1 VLVGSLVV
9 LSLTKQ
15 SFSEYQS
22 EQPREPILKAA
33 ADQSM
38 RVGHFGPKAD
48 PLNDGCQI
56 VNGDAMWLR
65 DDEGRVCSQYAAY
78 LRSPRRPA
86 SLNFRPSD
94 AGYRACVGFSSTT
107 PEVIRTPR
115 PK

>member
-22 EQPREPILKAA
+22 ERPREPILKAA

-38 RVGHFGPKAD
+38 RVGRFGSKAD

-56 VNGDAMWLR
+56 VNGDEKWLR
-65 DDEGRVCSQYAAY
+65 DDEAASALSMRHTYATQDGR
-78 LRSPRRPA
+78 RR
-86 SLNFRPSD
+86 
-94 AGYRACVGFSSTT
+94 
-107 PEVIRTPR
+107 
-115 PK
+115 

>member
-38 RVGHFGPKAD
+38 RVGHFGRKAD
-48 PLNDGCQI
+48 PLNNGCQI
-56 VNGDAMWLR
+56 VKGDEKWLCDASPWGR
-65 DDEGRVCSQYAAY
+65 LPPDSMSKYYQDDGVDSSPLPRVDI
-78 LRSPRRPA
+78 
-86 SLNFRPSD
+86 F
-94 AGYRACVGFSSTT
+94 STT
-107 PEVIRTPR
+107 
-115 PK
+115 

>member
-1 VLVGSLVV
+1 MLVGSLVV

-22 EQPREPILKAA
+22 ERPREPILKAA

-48 PLNDGCQI
+48 PLNNGSQI
-56 VNGDAMWLR
+56 VNGDEKWLC
-65 DDEGRVCSQYAAY
+65 DDEGRVCSEYAAY
-78 LRSPRRPA
+78 LRSSRRPA

>member
-48 PLNDGCQI
+48 PLNNGCQI
-56 VNGDAMWLR
+56 VKGDEKWLR
-65 DDEGRVCSQYAAY
+65 DDEAASALSMRHTYAAQDG
-78 LRSPRRPA
+78 RR
-86 SLNFRPSD
+86 R
-94 AGYRACVGFSSTT
+94 
-107 PEVIRTPR
+107 
-115 PK
+115 